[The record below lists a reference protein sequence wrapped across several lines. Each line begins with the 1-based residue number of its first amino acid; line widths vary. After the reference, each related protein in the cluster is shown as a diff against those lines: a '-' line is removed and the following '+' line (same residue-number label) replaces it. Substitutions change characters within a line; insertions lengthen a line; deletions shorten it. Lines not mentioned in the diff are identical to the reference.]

1 MAAGRANQT
10 HCTFHAI
17 SHNYA
22 SHKDADEEKARS
34 LRGEL
39 WGGHQG
45 ARRSSFR
52 AQEPPKGPQPPPLLR
67 SCQQQE
73 KTLRGIWDREFRA
86 PEAFWRQMEQ
96 SPPDAQ
102 SPHPAALQPFPPP
115 QGVHSLS
122 SRRQSSKHLPGARCC
137 LKHSQRAVSA
147 EGQSVN
153 ISGLAGQASL
163 LKVFRASMAAT
174 RNSGCWLDFEV
185 CCLPALV

>member
-1 MAAGRANQT
+1 
-10 HCTFHAI
+10 
-17 SHNYA
+17 
-22 SHKDADEEKARS
+22 
-34 LRGEL
+34 
-39 WGGHQG
+39 
-45 ARRSSFR
+45 
-52 AQEPPKGPQPPPLLR
+52 
-67 SCQQQE
+67 
-73 KTLRGIWDREFRA
+73 
-86 PEAFWRQMEQ
+86 MEQ

-174 RNSGCWLDFEV
+174 RNSDVGWILRFVV
-185 CCLPALV
+185 CQPWSEGALERFSGNV